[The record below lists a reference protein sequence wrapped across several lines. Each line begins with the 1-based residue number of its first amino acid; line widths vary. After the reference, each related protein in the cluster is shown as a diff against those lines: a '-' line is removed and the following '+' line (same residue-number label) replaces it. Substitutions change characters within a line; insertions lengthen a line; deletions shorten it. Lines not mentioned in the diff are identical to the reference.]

1 MSTALFVFIRASAA
15 LSSLVIILVLVLGTN
30 AAQSEKLS
38 SYECG
43 FEPFGDSRQRF
54 DISYYLVGLLFRI
67 FDIEIAFRFPWSVLV
82 LSGSKLLL
90 WLILAFSLIL
100 IIGFGLEMK
109 LGVLDW
115 KWKSTTLMS
124 MTYCGL
130 TNENFNNKSDVI

>member
-1 MSTALFVFIRASAA
+1 MSTALFVYILASAVLA
-15 LSSLVIILVLVLGTN
+15 SLVIVLVLVLGTN
-30 AAQSEKLS
+30 QAQTEKLS

-43 FEPFGDSRQRF
+43 FEPFGDARESF
-54 DISYYLVGLLFRI
+54 DITFYLVGLLFRI

-100 IIGFGLEMK
+100 IVGFGLEMK

-115 KWKSTTLMS
+115 KWKSTTTLVL
-124 MTYCGL
+124 MTYCDL
-130 TNENFNNKSDVI
+130 INDSNNKNN

>member
-1 MSTALFVFIRASAA
+1 MSTALFVYILASAVLA
-15 LSSLVIILVLVLGTN
+15 SLVLILVLVLGTN
-30 AAQSEKLS
+30 QAQTEKLS

-43 FEPFGDSRQRF
+43 FEPFGDARESF
-54 DISYYLVGLLFRI
+54 DITFYLVGLLFRI

-100 IIGFGLEMK
+100 IVGFGLEMK

-115 KWKSTTLMS
+115 KWKSTTTLLS
-124 MTYCGL
+124 MTYCEL
-130 TNENFNNKSDVI
+130 INDSNNKNN

>member
-1 MSTALFVFIRASAA
+1 MSTALFVYILASAVLA
-15 LSSLVIILVLVLGTN
+15 SLVLILVLVLGTN
-30 AAQSEKLS
+30 QAQTEKLS

-43 FEPFGDSRQRF
+43 FEPFGDARESF
-54 DISYYLVGLLFRI
+54 DITFYLVGLLFRI

-100 IIGFGLEMK
+100 IVGFGLEMK

-115 KWKSTTLMS
+115 KWKSTTTLLA
-124 MTYCGL
+124 MTYCEL
-130 TNENFNNKSDVI
+130 INDSNNKNN

>member
-1 MSTALFVFIRASAA
+1 MSTALFVYILASAVLA
-15 LSSLVIILVLVLGTN
+15 SLVIILVLVLGTN
-30 AAQSEKLS
+30 QAQTEKLS

-43 FEPFGDSRQRF
+43 FEPFGDARESF
-54 DISYYLVGLLFRI
+54 DITFYLVGLLFRI

-100 IIGFGLEMK
+100 IVGFGLEMK

-115 KWKSTTLMS
+115 KWKSTTTLVS
-124 MTYCGL
+124 MTYCEL
-130 TNENFNNKSDVI
+130 INEINHKNK

>member
-1 MSTALFVFIRASAA
+1 MSTALFVYILASAVLA
-15 LSSLVIILVLVLGTN
+15 SLVLILVLVLGTN
-30 AAQSEKLS
+30 QAQTEKLS

-43 FEPFGDSRQRF
+43 FEPFGDARESF
-54 DISYYLVGLLFRI
+54 DITFYLVGLLFRI

-100 IIGFGLEMK
+100 IVGFGLEMK

-115 KWKSTTLMS
+115 KWKSTTTLLS
-124 MTYCGL
+124 MTYCEL
-130 TNENFNNKSDVI
+130 INASKNKNN